1 MGDDLYFSR
10 RWLINAGSAALLS
23 NALPLGTA
31 HSRAT
36 KLSGSPGGPHERAA
50 QAPVISAISA
60 TLADYV
66 TGTLDRALPDAVLA
80 TTKLH
85 ILDTLAAMVSGSRL
99 KPGSLAIRYVDSQGG
114 KPQATVVGS
123 QIVSSSVNAAFAN
136 GMMGHADETDDT
148 HPFGPFHAGCGVVGA
163 ALATG
168 ELADRTG
175 NDLLRSVAVG
185 FDVGVRLLMSLG
197 GTRHSP
203 SCMTNTFAAAAAS
216 AAMLRLDPHQVRHVF
231 SYAGQQAS
239 GMGYW
244 DRDVEHIEKAF
255 DFGGMGARNGVTAAT
270 MVAFGCTAVD
280 DPFSGATNILSVLG
294 DKPAPDALVAEL
306 GTRFEVMNATL
317 KKWSVGLPLQSVLDS
332 TAALISNRSVR
343 AGNIKRIVVQISAG
357 DIHIVDNNPNPDLC
371 LQHLVALMIVDR
383 GANFAGV
390 HDAAR
395 MQDPKILAVRKLVQV
410 MPSDELLVAAPP
422 HQAIVTIQTAD
433 GHSFE
438 RRTTVVRGLAQNP
451 MNAAEVA
458 AKALDLT
465 GPILGTARASELIA
479 AIDILE
485 RFGPV
490 SGLRRLLQA

>member
-1 MGDDLYFSR
+1 
-10 RWLINAGSAALLS
+10 
-23 NALPLGTA
+23 
-31 HSRAT
+31 
-36 KLSGSPGGPHERAA
+36 
-50 QAPVISAISA
+50 
-60 TLADYV
+60 
-66 TGTLDRALPDAVLA
+66 
-80 TTKLH
+80 
-85 ILDTLAAMVSGSRL
+85 
-99 KPGSLAIRYVDSQGG
+99 
-114 KPQATVVGS
+114 
-123 QIVSSSVNAAFAN
+123 
-136 GMMGHADETDDT
+136 
-148 HPFGPFHAGCGVVGA
+148 
-163 ALATG
+163 
-168 ELADRTG
+168 
-175 NDLLRSVAVG
+175 
-185 FDVGVRLLMSLG
+185 
-197 GTRHSP
+197 
-203 SCMTNTFAAAAAS
+203 MTNTFAAAAAS

-332 TAALISNRSVR
+332 TAALISNRAVR

-383 GANFAGV
+383 GANFADV

-395 MQDPKILAVRKLVQV
+395 MQDPKIVAVRKLVQV
-410 MPSDELLVAAPP
+410 MPSDELLIAAPP
-422 HQAIVTIQTAD
+422 HQAIVTIQTVD

-438 RRTTVVRGLAQNP
+438 QRTTVVRGLAQNP

-465 GPILGTARASELIA
+465 GPILGTARANELIA
-479 AIDILE
+479 AINILD